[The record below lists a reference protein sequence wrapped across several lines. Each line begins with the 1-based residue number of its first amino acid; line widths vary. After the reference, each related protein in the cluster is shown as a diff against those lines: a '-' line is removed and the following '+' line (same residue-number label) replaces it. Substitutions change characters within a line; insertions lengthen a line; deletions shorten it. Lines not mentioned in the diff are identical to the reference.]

1 MMRGPRNLVLKFHE
15 RGGDRRP
22 LGLSDARAKGGGRVA
37 SLGAMERRHRDVA
50 QAAEGPS
57 GVDGCQVVRIA
68 GTRQSWSCS
77 PHGAPERHDVLVAVG
92 GRRFERWIKVQ
103 VVAYVAWDYGR
114 TLELVVRVLDEAP
127 IGAGH
132 GGTQTRRRPVS
143 LSGCLAVSLA
153 LIGGPAMADQPQSG
167 TYAHLPLDDMRDYL
181 RKLGQFPREVRP
193 LALNEVAEAVLSE
206 AQVDAPVLTGTL
218 QNSHTVF
225 EDTSDRDDG
234 AIVIGANT
242 VYALPVHETH
252 PTKKRW
258 FTRVIVRT
266 LPRAMERVIRR
277 LARQKGAR

>member
-1 MMRGPRNLVLKFHE
+1 MRGPRNLILKFHE
-15 RGGDRRP
+15 RVGDRRP
-22 LGLSDARAKGGGRVA
+22 LGLSDTRAKGGGRVA
-37 SLGAMERRHRDVA
+37 SLVDLEHRHRSSV

-57 GVDGCQVVRIA
+57 GIDGCKVIRVA
-68 GTRQSWSCS
+68 GTKQSWSCS

-92 GRRFERWIKVQ
+92 GRALDRWLKCR
-103 VVAYVAWDYGR
+103 VVAVGEWDYGR
-114 TLELVVRVLDEAP
+114 TLEIIVRVLDEAP
-127 IGAGH
+127 
-132 GGTQTRRRPVS
+132 TRRVVAGVDRLRAKARRVVAAATA
-143 LSGCLAVSLA
+143 LAITGA
-153 LIGGPAMADQPQSG
+153 AMADQPQSG
-167 TYAHLPLDDMRDYL
+167 TYAHLPLDDMQEYL

-218 QNSHTVF
+218 QNSHTEF

-234 AIVIGANT
+234 SIVIGANT

-258 FTRVIVRT
+258 FTRAIVRT
-266 LPRAMERVIRR
+266 LPRAMERVLRR